1 MKKFLLAVIMV
12 LFIMAI
18 PAFGQTWHTADQK
31 TVGWDA
37 VTTNTDGGVIP
48 ADQISYTVY
57 LYNAVT
63 DPNHLNA
70 VTLGSTVETQ
80 YLITL
85 GVEGRYFWG
94 VKSVRTIEGD
104 VVGESVIIWT
114 SLPQYDFGIQFYF
127 APMEPGGLN

>member
-1 MKKFLLAVIMV
+1 MKKILTYLAIIFLVFVGIVFA
-12 LFIMAI
+12 
-18 PAFGQTWHTADQK
+18 QTWHTADQK

-37 VTTNTDGGVIP
+37 VTNNVDGGAIP

-70 VTLGSTVETQ
+70 VELGNTVETE

-85 GVEGRYFWG
+85 GIEGRYFFG
-94 VKSVRTIEGD
+94 VKSVRTVDGEW
-104 VVGESVIIWT
+104 VGESEIVWS
-114 SLPQYDFGIQFYF
+114 SLPEYDFGIQFF
-127 APMEPGGLN
+127 LTPMAPGGLH